1 MHTHSLSDWQHD
13 HVFLGVGH
21 DRNERRTWIVVGVT
35 AVMMVG
41 EIAAG
46 LMFGSMALLADGIHM
61 ATHAGALAIAAAAYA
76 FARRHAGDR
85 RFTFGTGK
93 VGELAGFSSALIL
106 AVIAVLIGYESAL
119 RLTAPTPI
127 RFDESI
133 AIAALGLIVNL
144 LSAWLLHRDEET
156 DAHDHDHDHHYHD
169 HNLRAAYLHVL
180 ADALTSVM
188 AILALLAGR
197 FFGWLWMDPIVGL
210 LGAIVIARWAWS
222 LMRVSGAVLVDS
234 MPAGDTARQIQQ
246 MLEQDGD
253 RVSDLHLWRVGP
265 GHLAVI
271 VALVSDHPL
280 EPDVYR
286 QKLLQ
291 IPHIS
296 YVTVELQL
304 CKGKIEAAEL
314 KH

>member
-93 VGELAGFSSALIL
+93 IGELAGFSSALIL

-156 DAHDHDHDHHYHD
+156 DAHDHDHDHHHHD

-197 FFGWLWMDPIVGL
+197 FFGWLWMDPVVGL

-222 LMRVSGAVLVDS
+222 LMRVSGAVLVDAV
-234 MPAGDTARQIQQ
+234 PAGDTARQIQQ

-265 GHLAVI
+265 GHLAAI

-291 IPHIS
+291 IPHMS
-296 YVTVELQL
+296 HVTVEVQR
-304 CKGKIEAAEL
+304 CGS
-314 KH
+314 